1 MIDYFLSV
9 LDVTIKG
16 FIGGS
21 FIVGISALALWIWWE
36 WEKKDKG

>member
-1 MIDYFLSV
+1 MTAYLLDV

-21 FIVGISALALWIWWE
+21 ILIAISLIVFWIWRE
-36 WEKKDKG
+36 WGEKDKG